1 MKVKELV
8 NVIPDGQVIK
18 IRDVIRDKTLFFDDR
33 GFLESD
39 SHLNEKEVLNVISS
53 VGAYDSSEDEDIIVV
68 RVR

>member
-8 NVIPDGQVIK
+8 NVIPDGQIIK

-53 VGAYDSSEDEDIIVV
+53 VGTYDSSEDEDIIVV